1 VRGVPTQAPDC
12 SLELCGSVGACYD
25 LFFFGFFFSRFG
37 AFLFAM
43 GTFYSLRSRI
53 LISCEVTRM
62 DHLR

>member
-1 VRGVPTQAPDC
+1 MQAPEC
-12 SLELCGSVGACYD
+12 SLELCGSVCAYY